1 MSFCVLC
8 HLKLR
13 RFLLTALPQ
22 ALSINPR
29 SLFASLE
36 SIEECGITLSEPL
49 RTSDAGDQA
58 TDHTLTPGEK
68 HPGLK
73 TRSNSRLALVAKTI
87 GINILTRQNI
97 LGSETR

>member
-1 MSFCVLC
+1 M
-8 HLKLR
+8 
-13 RFLLTALPQ
+13 FLLFSFFGELLFNMLGQRLGLGPELDNYPQ

-73 TRSNSRLALVAKTI
+73 TRQ
-87 GINILTRQNI
+87 GY
-97 LGSETR
+97 